1 MLIQFNFKNFKS
13 FKEEVSLDLSSTKIS
28 EHVEHITNIA
38 NDKLLKVAAVYGAN
52 ASGKSNIC
60 EAFDFMTYY
69 VSESFK
75 FGGENDSKQKKD
87 SQYIKVIPFLFDK
100 TSRENESTFE
110 VFFIDNKDSSQKSYQ
125 YGFALNQ
132 DEVLEEWLY
141 CKAKTARG
149 YKTVFYRKKGQELE
163 LPGIPKSSAENINIA
178 LEKETLIVSLGAK
191 LKISK
196 LKMIRDWFLSN
207 EIIDFGDPT
216 ENYFRSRM
224 IPEGFNNDKSVQ
236 KRVVDFFS
244 SFDEAIQGFDIEEV
258 KTENEKDD
266 EKVYSIGSLHKMIDS
281 AEMASIPLSNESSG
295 TLKMFAL
302 FPSLQEVFEQGS
314 VLFVDKLNARLH
326 PLLVRN
332 IILTF
337 LNPEINTR
345 NAQLIF
351 TTHDIWQ
358 LSNDLLRRDEIW
370 FVEKD
375 KNGVSSLYS
384 LADFIDESGAK
395 IRKDESFA
403 KNYLI
408 GKYGAIPSLKAI
420 DMFKEE

>member
-13 FKEEVSLDLSSTKIS
+13 FKEEVSLDISSTKIS
-28 EHVEHITNIA
+28 EHAGHIVNIA
-38 NDKLLKVAAVYGAN
+38 NDKLLKVAAIYGAN
-52 ASGKSNIC
+52 ASGKSNVY
-60 EAFDFMTYY
+60 EAFGFMTYY

-75 FGGENDSKQKKD
+75 FGGENDGKQKND
-87 SQYIKVIPFLFDK
+87 NQYMKLIPFLFDK

-110 VFFIDNKDSSQKSYQ
+110 VFFVDNKDSSQKSYQ

-141 CKAKTARG
+141 YKAKTARE
-149 YKTVFYRKKGQELE
+149 YKTVFYRKKGQKIEF
-163 LPGIPKSSAENINIA
+163 PGIAKNSVENINIA

-196 LKMIRDWFLSN
+196 LKIIRDWFLSN

-258 KTENEKDD
+258 KTEKDD
-266 EKVYSIGSLHKMIDS
+266 EKVYSIGSLHKMIES

-314 VLFVDKLNARLH
+314 VLFVDELNARLH

-337 LNPEINTR
+337 LNPEINTK

-375 KNGVSSLYS
+375 RNGVSSLYS

-408 GKYGAIPSLKAI
+408 GKYGAIPSLKI
-420 DMFKEE
+420 LDMFKEE

>member
-13 FKEEVSLDLSSTKIS
+13 FKEEVSLDISSTKIS
-28 EHVEHITNIA
+28 EHAGHIVNIA
-38 NDKLLKVAAVYGAN
+38 NDKLLKVAAIYGAN
-52 ASGKSNIC
+52 ASGKSNVY
-60 EAFDFMTYY
+60 EAFGFMTYY

-75 FGGENDSKQKKD
+75 FGGENDGKQKND
-87 SQYIKVIPFLFDK
+87 NQYMKLIPFLFDK

-110 VFFIDNKDSSQKSYQ
+110 VFFVDNKDSSQKSYQ

-141 CKAKTARG
+141 YKAKTARE
-149 YKTVFYRKKGQELE
+149 YKTVFYRKKGQKIEF
-163 LPGIPKSSAENINIA
+163 PGIAKNSVENINIA

-258 KTENEKDD
+258 KTEKDD
-266 EKVYSIGSLHKMIDS
+266 EKVYSIGSLHKMIES

-314 VLFVDKLNARLH
+314 VLFVDELNARLH

-337 LNPEINTR
+337 LNPEINTK

-375 KNGVSSLYS
+375 RNGVSSLYS

-408 GKYGAIPSLKAI
+408 GKYGAIPSLKI
-420 DMFKEE
+420 LDMFKEE